1 MNIDIHS
8 EVCYNEDNMNREAY
22 IEEQVRYLL
31 DHVVVDADDLDEHL
45 IAILLEEVYQAG
57 IDEGKGQRN
66 VQMGPKE

>member
-8 EVCYNEDNMNREAY
+8 EVCYNEDNMNREKY

-31 DHVVVDADDLDEHL
+31 DNVLVDGDDLDEHL

-57 IDEGKGQRN
+57 IDEGKGQKN